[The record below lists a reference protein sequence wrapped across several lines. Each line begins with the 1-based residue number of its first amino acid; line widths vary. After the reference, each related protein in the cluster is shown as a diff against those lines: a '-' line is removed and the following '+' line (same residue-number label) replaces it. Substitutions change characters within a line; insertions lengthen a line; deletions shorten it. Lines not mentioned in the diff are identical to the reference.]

1 MLPSL
6 SIFLSAS
13 IWSAQWWTAVGAV
26 AAVLALFAKSSK
38 KRNTSLSSETRTVD
52 SNVLAS
58 TSNVVGGHSLA
69 ASGNNI
75 TQNVVLHQQG
85 FEGQTSAKKI
95 RETRKP
101 SRPSCHEILEEL
113 NRQSPYNRPHVA
125 KNYEG
130 LFFSSWATFS
140 NTWKCSSDDPDED
153 RYVVS
158 LVIVPGTPDGDPA
171 SIFHPSLHAVLSL
184 SSNPLLRIAKRGDF
198 CWIEGH
204 IDKIEYDCLSLRDGA
219 SLTWERMI

>member
-26 AAVLALFAKSSK
+26 ATVLALFAKSSK

-52 SNVLAS
+52 SNVRAS
-58 TSNVVGGHSLA
+58 TSNIISGHSLA

-85 FEGQTSAKKI
+85 FEGQTSAQKI
-95 RETRKP
+95 RETRRP
-101 SRPSCHEILEEL
+101 SRPSCHEILEDL
-113 NRQSPYNRPHVA
+113 NRQSPYNRPQVA

-130 LFFSSWATFS
+130 LFFSSWATFI
-140 NTWKCSSDDPDED
+140 NTWKYSSDDPDED

-158 LVIVPGTPDGDPA
+158 LIVVPETSDGDSV
-171 SIFHPSLHAVLSL
+171 SIFRPLLRAILSL
-184 SSNPLLRIAKRGDF
+184 RSNPLLRIAKSGDV

-204 IDKIEYDCLSLRDGA
+204 IDKIEYDCLYLRNGA
-219 SLTWERMI
+219 SLTWERMM